1 MIHVIS
7 ILADATGQAGLPSAL
22 PQNQTL
28 GQIIQNVTNL
38 LLFVVGAAA
47 VIGIIYG
54 GFTYVTSG
62 GDENRLRQAKDAIIY
77 SVVGLTIAMLAFLI
91 VNFVTGIFK

>member
-1 MIHVIS
+1 MLKL
-7 ILADATGQAGLPSAL
+7 LADTGSVGLPSAL
-22 PQNQTL
+22 PQQSIS
-28 GQIIQNVTNL
+28 QIIQNVTNV

-62 GDENRLRQAKDAIIY
+62 GDENRLRQAKEAIIY
-77 SVVGLTIAMLAFLI
+77 SVVGLVIALLSFLI
-91 VNFVTGIFK
+91 VSFVTGIFK